1 MVGGHGEDGEGSECT
16 PTDHRWWAWPP
27 RGHAHN
33 TQHSPTA
40 ALTTQQWVGLRVGHA
55 QWVWPHTANGCP
67 RQHPAGGASVLAPP
81 SGRAHPQPIG
91 PPQCP
96 EGGASDWLLPLGVA
110 TLPMSLKNTQW
121 AGLRVGPSQWAWPN
135 NKRTP
140 HNAQWAWLHLGPS
153 QWAWPH
159 NQRYCN
165 TTQWAELQV
174 APSQWAWPHRQL
186 SLNQQ
191 PVGGASAWPLP
202 VGVASPPTDPPV
214 GGASAFPP
222 MGVATR

>member
-1 MVGGHGEDGEGSECT
+1 MGGDVVGGHGEDGEGSECT
-16 PTDHRWWAWPP
+16 PTDHTWWAWPP

-121 AGLRVGPSQWAWPN
+121 AEP
-135 NKRTP
+135 
-140 HNAQWAWLHLGPS
+140 HLGPS

-159 NQRYCN
+159 NQCPLTPPSGRGFELVPPSGRGQ
-165 TTQWAELQV
+165 TT
-174 APSQWAWPHRQL
+174 
-186 SLNQQ
+186 N
-191 PVGGASAWPLP
+191 G
-202 VGVASPPTDPPV
+202 PPTMHSGRGFTLAPPS
-214 GGASAFPP
+214 GCGHTTKTP
-222 MGVATR
+222 